1 MTPTPSPPSTTLN
14 NRLSSRLASP
24 LFRLAGLATLFIGWL
39 LLSEAVGSRTIPGP
53 VTTFEFIVRE
63 FNRGAMQEHLAA
75 TFSRVL
81 ISFAI
86 SMLLGVVTGT
96 LMGLYRRVDE
106 LLEAWVVAG
115 LSIPRLVLFV
125 SAYLTMGLNDR
136 AAIVALTISVLPT
149 VIVQVREGTRA
160 IDRKLVEMA
169 EAFRRSRLQI
179 ARRVILPQLMPY
191 IVGTARTTLAL
202 AWKMVVLAELMGRTS
217 GVGYQI
223 SFYYQMFNM
232 PGILAYGITM
242 MIILA
247 ILNIISLSE
256 TDARSLGVNLA
267 RIRRILIVAATL
279 ITAAAVSAAGIIAWI
294 ATGCEAEAGFTAAPA
309 S

>member
-1 MTPTPSPPSTTLN
+1 MPMPTPPSTTLSKKN
-14 NRLSSRLASP
+14 VTGRFASP
-24 LFRLAGLATLFIGWL
+24 VFRLAGLVTLFGGWL
-39 LLSEAVGSRTIPGP
+39 LLTETIGSRTIPGP
-53 VTTFEFIVRE
+53 VATFEFIIRE
-63 FNRGAMQEHLAA
+63 FERGSMQKHLAA
-75 TFSRVL
+75 TISRVV
-81 ISFAI
+81 ISFVI
-86 SMLLGVVTGT
+86 SMGLGVVTGT

-125 SAYLTMGLNDR
+125 SAYLIMGLNDR
-136 AAIVALTISVLPT
+136 AAIVALTLSVLPT

-169 EAFRRSRLQI
+169 TAFRRSRLQI

-247 ILNIISLSE
+247 IVDIVIMGGLQCWAFRWRGPAE
-256 TDARSLGVNLA
+256 GVA
-267 RIRRILIVAATL
+267 
-279 ITAAAVSAAGIIAWI
+279 
-294 ATGCEAEAGFTAAPA
+294 
-309 S
+309 

>member
-1 MTPTPSPPSTTLN
+1 MPTPTPPSTTLSKEN
-14 NRLSSRLASP
+14 VFGRLVSP
-24 LFRLAGLATLFIGWL
+24 VYRLAGLATLVIGWL
-39 LLSEAVGSRTIPGP
+39 VLTEIIGSRTIPGP
-53 VTTFEFIVRE
+53 VATFEFIVRE
-63 FNRGAMQEHLAA
+63 FSRGAMQKHLAA

-81 ISFAI
+81 ISFVI
-86 SMLLGVVTGT
+86 SMGLGVLTGT
-96 LMGLYRRVDE
+96 LMGLYRRIDE

-125 SAYLTMGLNDR
+125 SAYLIMGLNDR
-136 AAIVALTISVLPT
+136 AAIFALTISVLPT

-169 EAFRRSRLQI
+169 VAFRRSRLQI
-179 ARRVILPQLMPY
+179 GRRVILPQLMPY

-232 PGILAYGITM
+232 PGILAYGVTM

-247 ILNIISLSE
+247 VLDIAVMGGLE
-256 TDARSLGVNLA
+256 RWAFRWRGPVG
-267 RIRRILIVAATL
+267 RIA
-279 ITAAAVSAAGIIAWI
+279 
-294 ATGCEAEAGFTAAPA
+294 
-309 S
+309 